1 MKGSLATST
10 VLHAVVLGFAL
21 SSFTAP
27 KTLEV
32 ENIES
37 LPVSIVP
44 IEELTQIQQGAQDA
58 PLAETAAPVPTTR
71 PDPVPD
77 AQNIG
82 ENTVDLKP
90 AESGHAQPA

>member
-10 VLHAVVLGFAL
+10 VLHALVLGFAL

-44 IEELTQIQQGAQDA
+44 IEEMTQIQQGAKDA
-58 PLAETAAPVPTTR
+58 PLPRRLHRFPPPGPTRFPMRRTPVRTPST
-71 PDPVPD
+71 
-77 AQNIG
+77 
-82 ENTVDLKP
+82 
-90 AESGHAQPA
+90 